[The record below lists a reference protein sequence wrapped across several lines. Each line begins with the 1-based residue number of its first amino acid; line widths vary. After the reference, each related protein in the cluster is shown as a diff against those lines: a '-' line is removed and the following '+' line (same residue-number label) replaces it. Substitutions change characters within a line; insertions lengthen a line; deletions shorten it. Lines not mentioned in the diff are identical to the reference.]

1 MEASNGK
8 YLTIDFHFNGMFAPS
23 PLVYLD
29 PMRMSVRD
37 VDFSG
42 MDYREFVLWVSKLT
56 RRSCENLYYCSTHE
70 RLAEGIRRIES
81 DADYFEFIEDGYMD
95 KQELRMNVY
104 IDHENEPILDWADKE
119 LLTGDELSDVIEDDD
134 TESQISDIRECE
146 HEPDEEVHT
155 FDKTYD
161 DEFLSKLCGKPIL
174 NSNQEEVNDVD
185 DDEDSDKDDEVVFP
199 AFDEKQQWDKMV
211 PVLGMKFAN
220 PLELKLCLTNYAVK
234 NGYDLWFEKNDHQKL
249 LAKCCKYKK
258 NKKSKS
264 CPFRLWATWM
274 KNERSF
280 QIKSLI
286 DRHNCARVFKF
297 GSIVSYKWI
306 GTHFMNDILQK
317 RKMSIRKLKA
327 KVSKRFNLI
336 ASVGQCR
343 NARKYAFHQIEGTL
357 IEHYA
362 KTWSYGEELKR
373 TNPGS
378 TVKMEVD
385 VMPDGET
392 YFSKFYVCLK
402 GLKDG
407 WMEGCRRV
415 IGVDGCFLKGIC
427 RGQLLAAIGRDA
439 NNHIY
444 PVAWAVV
451 AVENKESWK
460 WFLDLLIDDI
470 GMGVGHGL
478 TIISDQHKGLVEAVK
493 ERVPAAEH
501 RQCARH
507 ICANLQKRFK
517 GQIFKKLFWRAAGS
531 TVDRSC
537 DAYENGVSES
547 FNSVIEAARKKPL
560 ITMLEE
566 IRIYVM
572 ERLCIY
578 KAKGQSWDL
587 NICPS
592 IRLKLNKH
600 KETQR
605 FWQVVPSGYMQFEVR
620 VGTEGYA
627 VDLNTRQCGCRAWQ
641 LAGYPCVHGYAAI
654 SSLNRDPEEYVS
666 EWFTTSMYAS
676 CYRYNIRPLNCSAM
690 WPEVDYTKPLPP
702 KKRRLPGR
710 PTMKRKRDQVE
721 REAKGTRHTVSKKGM
736 IMRCTICRERGHN
749 RSTCPLRPNDVPST
763 SGSNKKKPKKQ
774 GMVLNYVI
782 YYICV
787 PFLNFFPFTGKVD
800 LEAELEMEH
809 VVMFESESDSDFESE
824 SDVEANVP
832 EVEVDVPFVQDNLVW
847 EIQDDIQVDTNIEV
861 DVPEVDLVPEVEVD
875 ANIEDEI
882 QANIEV
888 EHEIEVQDNV
898 EQEIQHN
905 AENQVRKRTRKTSER
920 ITKIQIRKNI
930 RRKEGSSAD
939 HPLEI

>member
-1 MEASNGK
+1 M
-8 YLTIDFHFNGMFAPS
+8 DFG
-23 PLVYLD
+23 
-29 PMRMSVRD
+29 D
-37 VDFSG
+37 V
-42 MDYREFVLWVSKLT
+42 
-56 RRSCENLYYCSTHE
+56 
-70 RLAEGIRRIES
+70 
-81 DADYFEFIEDGYMD
+81 
-95 KQELRMNVY
+95 
-104 IDHENEPILDWADKE
+104 
-119 LLTGDELSDVIEDDD
+119 
-134 TESQISDIRECE
+134 
-146 HEPDEEVHT
+146 
-155 FDKTYD
+155 
-161 DEFLSKLCGKPIL
+161 
-174 NSNQEEVNDVD
+174 
-185 DDEDSDKDDEVVFP
+185 
-199 AFDEKQQWDKMV
+199 
-211 PVLGMKFAN
+211 
-220 PLELKLCLTNYAVK
+220 TNT
-234 NGYDLWFEKNDHQKL
+234 
-249 LAKCCKYKK
+249 
-258 NKKSKS
+258 KSKS
-264 CPFRLWATWM
+264 FPFRLWATWM

-317 RKMSIRKLKA
+317 PKMSIRKLKA

-336 ASVGQCR
+336 ASVGQYR
-343 NARKYAFHQIEGTL
+343 NARKYAFQQIEGTL

-427 RGQLLAAIGRDA
+427 RGKLLAAIGRDA

-470 GMGVGHGL
+470 GMGVGHAL

-507 ICANLQKRFK
+507 ICANFQKRFK
-517 GQIFKKLFWRAAGS
+517 GQIFKKLDPKTWCKAFFQ
-531 TVDRSC
+531 VDRSC
-537 DAYENGVSES
+537 DAYENGVYES

-566 IRIYVM
+566 IQIYVM

-587 NICPS
+587 SICPS

-627 VDLNTRQCGCRAWQ
+627 GIPVCMDMLSFQASIGTLRSMCQNG
-641 LAGYPCVHGYAAI
+641 LI
-654 SSLNRDPEEYVS
+654 
-666 EWFTTSMYAS
+666 TTSMYAS

-721 REAKGTRHTVSKKGM
+721 REAKGTRHTISKKGM

-749 RSTCPLRPNDVPST
+749 RSTCPQRPNDVPFT

-774 GMVLNYVI
+774 G
-782 YYICV
+782 
-787 PFLNFFPFTGKVD
+787 KVD
-800 LEAELEMEH
+800 LEAELEVEH
-809 VVMFESESDSDFESE
+809 IVMFESESDSDFESE

-832 EVEVDVPFVQDNLVW
+832 EVDVPKPDVEAEVAVPEVYVVPEVEVNIPLVQDNLVG
-847 EIQDDIQVDTNIEV
+847 EIQDDIQVDANIEV
-861 DVPEVDLVPEVEVD
+861 DVPEVDLIQGDIQVD

-930 RRKEGSSAD
+930 RRKEGSSTD
-939 HPLEI
+939 HPLEF

>member
-1 MEASNGK
+1 
-8 YLTIDFHFNGMFAPS
+8 
-23 PLVYLD
+23 
-29 PMRMSVRD
+29 
-37 VDFSG
+37 
-42 MDYREFVLWVSKLT
+42 
-56 RRSCENLYYCSTHE
+56 
-70 RLAEGIRRIES
+70 
-81 DADYFEFIEDGYMD
+81 
-95 KQELRMNVY
+95 
-104 IDHENEPILDWADKE
+104 
-119 LLTGDELSDVIEDDD
+119 
-134 TESQISDIRECE
+134 
-146 HEPDEEVHT
+146 
-155 FDKTYD
+155 
-161 DEFLSKLCGKPIL
+161 
-174 NSNQEEVNDVD
+174 
-185 DDEDSDKDDEVVFP
+185 
-199 AFDEKQQWDKMV
+199 MV

-317 RKMSIRKLKA
+317 PKMSIRKLKA

-343 NARKYAFHQIEGTL
+343 NARKYAFQQIEGTL

-362 KTWSYGEELKR
+362 KTWNYGEELKR

-507 ICANLQKRFK
+507 ICANFQKRFK

-721 REAKGTRHTVSKKGM
+721 REAKGTRHTISKKGM

-774 GMVLNYVI
+774 G
-782 YYICV
+782 
-787 PFLNFFPFTGKVD
+787 KVD

-824 SDVEANVP
+824 
-832 EVEVDVPFVQDNLVW
+832 
-847 EIQDDIQVDTNIEV
+847 I

>member
-1 MEASNGK
+1 
-8 YLTIDFHFNGMFAPS
+8 
-23 PLVYLD
+23 
-29 PMRMSVRD
+29 
-37 VDFSG
+37 
-42 MDYREFVLWVSKLT
+42 
-56 RRSCENLYYCSTHE
+56 
-70 RLAEGIRRIES
+70 
-81 DADYFEFIEDGYMD
+81 
-95 KQELRMNVY
+95 
-104 IDHENEPILDWADKE
+104 
-119 LLTGDELSDVIEDDD
+119 
-134 TESQISDIRECE
+134 
-146 HEPDEEVHT
+146 
-155 FDKTYD
+155 
-161 DEFLSKLCGKPIL
+161 
-174 NSNQEEVNDVD
+174 
-185 DDEDSDKDDEVVFP
+185 
-199 AFDEKQQWDKMV
+199 
-211 PVLGMKFAN
+211 
-220 PLELKLCLTNYAVK
+220 
-234 NGYDLWFEKNDHQKL
+234 
-249 LAKCCKYKK
+249 
-258 NKKSKS
+258 
-264 CPFRLWATWM
+264 
-274 KNERSF
+274 
-280 QIKSLI
+280 
-286 DRHNCARVFKF
+286 
-297 GSIVSYKWI
+297 
-306 GTHFMNDILQK
+306 
-317 RKMSIRKLKA
+317 MSIRKLKA

-336 ASVGQCR
+336 ASVGECR
-343 NARKYAFHQIEGTL
+343 NARKYAFQQIEGTL

-373 TNPGS
+373 TNPRS
-378 TVKMEVD
+378 IVKMEVA

-407 WMEGCRRV
+407 WIEGCRAV

-507 ICANLQKRFK
+507 ICANFQKRFK
-517 GQIFKKLFWRAAGS
+517 GKMFKKLFWRAAGS
-531 TVDRSC
+531 TVPQKFEYHMNEIKKLEPL
-537 DAYENGVSES
+537 AYAHLMERDPKTWCKAFFS
-547 FNSVIEAARKKPL
+547 AARKKPL

-587 NICPS
+587 SICPS
-592 IRLKLNKH
+592 IRLKLNRH
-600 KETQR
+600 KETER

-641 LAGYPCVHGYAAI
+641 LAGYPYVHGYVAI

-676 CYRYNIRPLNCSAM
+676 CYR
-690 WPEVDYTKPLPP
+690 
-702 KKRRLPGR
+702 
-710 PTMKRKRDQVE
+710 
-721 REAKGTRHTVSKKGM
+721 
-736 IMRCTICRERGHN
+736 ERGHN
-749 RSTCPLRPNDVPST
+749 RSTCPQRPNDVPST

-774 GMVLNYVI
+774 G
-782 YYICV
+782 
-787 PFLNFFPFTGKVD
+787 KVD
-800 LEAELEMEH
+800 LEAELEVEH

-832 EVEVDVPFVQDNLVW
+832 EVDVPEPDVEAEVDVPKVYVVPEVEVDVPLVQDNLVG
-847 EIQDDIQVDTNIEV
+847 EIQDDIQ
-861 DVPEVDLVPEVEVD
+861 VD

-898 EQEIQHN
+898 EHDIQHN
-905 AENQVRKRTRKTSER
+905 VENQVRNRTRKTSER
-920 ITKIQIRKNI
+920 LTKIQLRKNI
-930 RRKEGSSAD
+930 RRKEALLTTHWRFEFNVLFYFACFGILGLVISFGTIGQTW
-939 HPLEI
+939 HIFGNVLIL

>member
-1 MEASNGK
+1 
-8 YLTIDFHFNGMFAPS
+8 
-23 PLVYLD
+23 
-29 PMRMSVRD
+29 
-37 VDFSG
+37 
-42 MDYREFVLWVSKLT
+42 
-56 RRSCENLYYCSTHE
+56 
-70 RLAEGIRRIES
+70 
-81 DADYFEFIEDGYMD
+81 
-95 KQELRMNVY
+95 
-104 IDHENEPILDWADKE
+104 
-119 LLTGDELSDVIEDDD
+119 
-134 TESQISDIRECE
+134 
-146 HEPDEEVHT
+146 
-155 FDKTYD
+155 
-161 DEFLSKLCGKPIL
+161 
-174 NSNQEEVNDVD
+174 
-185 DDEDSDKDDEVVFP
+185 
-199 AFDEKQQWDKMV
+199 
-211 PVLGMKFAN
+211 MKFAN

-317 RKMSIRKLKA
+317 PKMSIRKLKA

-343 NARKYAFHQIEGTL
+343 NARKYAFQQIEGTL

-444 PVAWAVV
+444 PFAWAVV

-507 ICANLQKRFK
+507 ICANFQKRFK
-517 GQIFKKLFWRAAGS
+517 GQIFKKLFWRAARS
-531 TVDRSC
+531 TVPQKFEYHMNEIKKLEPL
-537 DAYENGVSES
+537 AYEH
-547 FNSVIEAARKKPL
+547 L
-560 ITMLEE
+560 
-566 IRIYVM
+566 M
-572 ERLCIY
+572 ERDPKTWC
-578 KAKGQSWDL
+578 KAFF
-587 NICPS
+587 
-592 IRLKLNKH
+592 
-600 KETQR
+600 R
-605 FWQVVPSGYMQFEVR
+605 FWQEVPSGYMQFEVR
-620 VGTEGYA
+620 VETEGYA

-654 SSLNRDPEEYVS
+654 SSLNRDPEEYVL

-782 YYICV
+782 YYTCV

-800 LEAELEMEH
+800 LEAELEVEH
-809 VVMFESESDSDFESE
+809 VVMFESE
-824 SDVEANVP
+824 
-832 EVEVDVPFVQDNLVW
+832 
-847 EIQDDIQVDTNIEV
+847 I

-882 QANIEV
+882 QANNEV

-905 AENQVRKRTRKTSER
+905 AENQVRKRTRKTLER

-930 RRKEGSSAD
+930 RRKEGSSTD

>member
-8 YLTIDFHFNGMFAPS
+8 YLTIDFHFNDMFAPN

-37 VDFSG
+37 VDFGG

-70 RLAEGIRRIES
+70 RLAEGIRRIDN
-81 DADYFEFIEDGYMD
+81 DADYFEFIEDGYID

-104 IDHENEPILDWADKE
+104 FDHKNEPILDWADKE

-155 FDKTYD
+155 FDKTDD
-161 DEFLSKLCGKPIL
+161 DEFLNKLCGKPIL
-174 NSNQEEVNDVD
+174 NSIREEVNDAN

-199 AFDEKQQWDKMV
+199 TFDKKQEWDKMV
-211 PVLGMKFAN
+211 PVLGMQFAN

-234 NGYDLWFEKNDHQKL
+234 NEYDLWFEKNDHQKL

-264 CPFRLWATWM
+264 CLFRLWATWI

-297 GSIVSYKWI
+297 GSTVSYKWI

-317 RKMSIRKLKA
+317 QKMSIRKLKA
-327 KVSKRFNLI
+327 K
-336 ASVGQCR
+336 
-343 NARKYAFHQIEGTL
+343 
-357 IEHYA
+357 
-362 KTWSYGEELKR
+362 
-373 TNPGS
+373 
-378 TVKMEVD
+378 
-385 VMPDGET
+385 
-392 YFSKFYVCLK
+392 
-402 GLKDG
+402 
-407 WMEGCRRV
+407 
-415 IGVDGCFLKGIC
+415 
-427 RGQLLAAIGRDA
+427 
-439 NNHIY
+439 
-444 PVAWAVV
+444 
-451 AVENKESWK
+451 VENKESWK

-478 TIISDQHKGLVEAVK
+478 TIISYQHKGLVEAVK

-501 RQCARH
+501 RQ
-507 ICANLQKRFK
+507 
-517 GQIFKKLFWRAAGS
+517 S
-531 TVDRSC
+531 
-537 DAYENGVSES
+537 
-547 FNSVIEAARKKPL
+547 ARKKPL

-587 NICPS
+587 SICPS

-620 VGTEGYA
+620 VGTERYA

-641 LAGYPCVHGYAAI
+641 LAGYPCVHGYATI

-676 CYRYNIRPLNCSAM
+676 CYR
-690 WPEVDYTKPLPP
+690 
-702 KKRRLPGR
+702 
-710 PTMKRKRDQVE
+710 
-721 REAKGTRHTVSKKGM
+721 
-736 IMRCTICRERGHN
+736 ERGHN
-749 RSTCPLRPNDVPST
+749 KSTCPQRPNNVPST
-763 SGSNKKKPKKQ
+763 LGSNKKKPKKQ
-774 GMVLNYVI
+774 G
-782 YYICV
+782 
-787 PFLNFFPFTGKVD
+787 KVD
-800 LEAELEMEH
+800 LEAELEVEH

-832 EVEVDVPFVQDNLVW
+832 EPDVEAEVDVLEVYVVPKVEVDVPLVQDKLVGG
-847 EIQDDIQVDTNIEV
+847 IQDDIQVDANIEV

-920 ITKIQIRKNI
+920 ITKIRIRKNI
-930 RRKEGSSAD
+930 RRKEGSSID

>member
-1 MEASNGK
+1 
-8 YLTIDFHFNGMFAPS
+8 
-23 PLVYLD
+23 
-29 PMRMSVRD
+29 
-37 VDFSG
+37 
-42 MDYREFVLWVSKLT
+42 
-56 RRSCENLYYCSTHE
+56 
-70 RLAEGIRRIES
+70 
-81 DADYFEFIEDGYMD
+81 
-95 KQELRMNVY
+95 
-104 IDHENEPILDWADKE
+104 
-119 LLTGDELSDVIEDDD
+119 
-134 TESQISDIRECE
+134 
-146 HEPDEEVHT
+146 
-155 FDKTYD
+155 
-161 DEFLSKLCGKPIL
+161 
-174 NSNQEEVNDVD
+174 
-185 DDEDSDKDDEVVFP
+185 
-199 AFDEKQQWDKMV
+199 MV

-317 RKMSIRKLKA
+317 PKMSIRKLKA

-343 NARKYAFHQIEGTL
+343 NARKYAFQQIEGTL

-444 PVAWAVV
+444 PFAWAVV

-507 ICANLQKRFK
+507 ICANFQKRFK
-517 GQIFKKLFWRAAGS
+517 GQIFKKLFWRAARS

-600 KETQR
+600 KQTQR
-605 FWQVVPSGYMQFEVR
+605 FWQEVPSGYMQFEVR
-620 VGTEGYA
+620 VETEGYA

-654 SSLNRDPEEYVS
+654 SSLNRDPEEYVL

-774 GMVLNYVI
+774 G
-782 YYICV
+782 
-787 PFLNFFPFTGKVD
+787 KVD
-800 LEAELEMEH
+800 LEAELEVEH

-824 SDVEANVP
+824 
-832 EVEVDVPFVQDNLVW
+832 
-847 EIQDDIQVDTNIEV
+847 I

-882 QANIEV
+882 QANNEV

-905 AENQVRKRTRKTSER
+905 AENQVRKRTRKTLER

-930 RRKEGSSAD
+930 RRKEGSSTD

>member
-1 MEASNGK
+1 MEASNDK
-8 YLTIDFHFNGMFAPS
+8 YLTIDFHFNGMFAPN

-37 VDFSG
+37 VDFGG
-42 MDYREFVLWVSKLT
+42 MEYREFVLWVSKLT

-70 RLAEGIRRIES
+70 RLAEGIRRIDN

-104 IDHENEPILDWADKE
+104 IDHENEPILDWANKE

-134 TESQISDIRECE
+134 TESQISDIVECE
-146 HEPDEEVHT
+146 HEPDEEVHI
-155 FDKTYD
+155 FDKTDDD
-161 DEFLSKLCGKPIL
+161 DEFLNKLCGKPIL
-174 NSNQEEVNDVD
+174 NSNQEEVNDAD
-185 DDEDSDKDDEVVFP
+185 DDEDRDKDDEVVFP
-199 AFDEKQQWDKMV
+199 VFDEKQEWDKMV

-249 LAKCCKYKK
+249 LAKYCKYKK

-306 GTHFMNDILQK
+306 GTHFMNDIIQK
-317 RKMSIRKLKA
+317 PKMSIRKLKA
-327 KVSKRFNLI
+327 K
-336 ASVGQCR
+336 
-343 NARKYAFHQIEGTL
+343 
-357 IEHYA
+357 HYA

-378 TVKMEVD
+378 IVKMEVD

-407 WMEGCRRV
+407 WIEACRRV

-427 RGQLLAAIGRDA
+427 RGQLLVAIGRDA

-444 PVAWAVV
+444 PVAWAMV

-478 TIISDQHKGLVEAVK
+478 TIISDQHK
-493 ERVPAAEH
+493 
-501 RQCARH
+501 
-507 ICANLQKRFK
+507 
-517 GQIFKKLFWRAAGS
+517 
-531 TVDRSC
+531 VDRSC

-587 NICPS
+587 SICPS

-605 FWQVVPSGYMQFEVR
+605 FWQVVPFGYMQFEVR

-627 VDLNTRQCGCRAWQ
+627 VDLNTRQCGCRACQ
-641 LAGYPCVHGYAAI
+641 LARYPCVHGYAAI

-710 PTMKRKRDQVE
+710 PTLKRKRDQVE
-721 REAKGTRHTVSKKGM
+721 RESKGTRHTVSKKGM

-749 RSTCPLRPNDVPST
+749 RSTCPQRPNDVPST
-763 SGSNKKKPKKQ
+763 LGSNKKKPKKQ
-774 GMVLNYVI
+774 G
-782 YYICV
+782 
-787 PFLNFFPFTGKVD
+787 KVD
-800 LEAELEMEH
+800 LEAELEVEH

-832 EVEVDVPFVQDNLVW
+832 EVDVLEPDVEVEVDVPEVYVVPEVQVDVPLVQDNLVG
-847 EIQDDIQVDTNIEV
+847 EIQDDIQ
-861 DVPEVDLVPEVEVD
+861 VD

-882 QANIEV
+882 QANI
-888 EHEIEVQDNV
+888 
-898 EQEIQHN
+898 
-905 AENQVRKRTRKTSER
+905 
-920 ITKIQIRKNI
+920 
-930 RRKEGSSAD
+930 
-939 HPLEI
+939 